1 MARILITGASSGIGR
16 ATAIEL
22 ASRGHDVVATARRPE
37 ALADLPVA
45 ARLQLDVT
53 DQGSVDAAIAAAGSL
68 DVLVSNAGE
77 TIRGSVEALPLS
89 EYQRMMELNFLG
101 SLRVTKAVLPAFR
114 AKREGRIVLVSSI
127 LGRIAL
133 PFLSGYAASKF
144 ALEAVAEALAIETRG
159 LGIHVSV
166 IEPGRVATDGPGKA
180 PTFADDHSDYGPVWE
195 AFLKVGAGDPI
206 EAAEVATLIADT
218 VENPDPALRIP
229 AGAPAQQQLAAL
241 HAAPTDRPFDFTR
254 RHQSDRD

>member
-37 ALADLPVA
+37 TLADLRVA

-89 EYQRMMELNFLG
+89 EFQRMMELNFLG

-114 AKREGRIVLVSSI
+114 AKREGISFSRTRWTPTPIGPRACPSSVT
-127 LGRIAL
+127 R
-133 PFLSGYAASKF
+133 STAA
-144 ALEAVAEALAIETRG
+144 
-159 LGIHVSV
+159 
-166 IEPGRVATDGPGKA
+166 
-180 PTFADDHSDYGPVWE
+180 
-195 AFLKVGAGDPI
+195 
-206 EAAEVATLIADT
+206 
-218 VENPDPALRIP
+218 
-229 AGAPAQQQLAAL
+229 
-241 HAAPTDRPFDFTR
+241 
-254 RHQSDRD
+254 